1 MLLDGLGG
9 VSTDFDTIL
18 WFKRS
23 SIKIIDFETN
33 TDSRIY
39 LEKED
44 FEMFTHSILIQLQ
57 LKNVMTKLKVAE
69 EE

>member
-1 MLLDGLGG
+1 M
-9 VSTDFDTIL
+9 